1 VARVLIVGGGCR
13 GRALAR
19 ELRGE
24 GHAVRITTRPDGP
37 ELAQRRAAIEAA
49 GAECLP
55 ATPAR
60 LGSLRAA
67 LEHVTIACWL
77 LSSASGPPQEVRA
90 LHGARLQAF
99 LAHAVD
105 STLRGFL
112 YETPSTLGA
121 GREAPPVGAVEAA
134 GAAPGAGAG
143 GEAAGEEIVR
153 TMGTRNAIPVAFV
166 RADPADLERW
176 LALARAAIGALLGGS
191 PEGGGEAR
199 RRRGAL

>member
-19 ELRGE
+19 ELVGK
-24 GHAVRITTRPDGP
+24 GHAVRITTRPDRAGL
-37 ELAQRRAAIEAA
+37 ERRRAAIEAA

-60 LGSLRAA
+60 LGTLRAA

-77 LSSASGPPQEVRA
+77 LGTASGPPEEVRA

-105 STLRGFL
+105 STLRGFV
-112 YETPSTLGA
+112 YEAATTPGPGRASVVHSPSGVSPDA
-121 GREAPPVGAVEAA
+121 GVSVEALL
-134 GAAPGAGAG
+134 
-143 GEAAGEEIVR
+143 AGEEIVR
-153 TMGTRNAIPVAFV
+153 AGGARNAIPVAFV
-166 RADPADLERW
+166 RADPADERW
-176 LALARAAIGALLGGS
+176 LAQARAAIGALLGG
-191 PEGGGEAR
+191 GGRPGR
-199 RRRGAL
+199 H